1 MVHRQAPS
9 SMAKVWAPR
18 RVEEHMRC
26 GAPQVH
32 FVGLEPGSAFV
43 LSSREIGY
51 ISSSLALVHRETWGC
66 FVGESMI
73 HVGFVR

>member
-1 MVHRQAPS
+1 
-9 SMAKVWAPR
+9 MAKVWAPT
-18 RVEEHMRC
+18 RVEEQMRY

-32 FVGLEPGSAFV
+32 FVSLEPGFAFL

-51 ISSSLALVHRETWGC
+51 ISSSLALVRWVTWGC
-66 FVGESMI
+66 FVRESMI